1 MTYMT
6 VVVVVRVS
14 NKYLVFRCVGDDDD
28 DDDDDDDFSIY
39 YRLIFLYFKMRP
51 MLVCLW
57 VWFYSFGLLW
67 REEAPSRRV
76 QTSLRH
82 YRKSRFASAMMIV
95 AGVMRRSGREKK
107 KKKKS

>member
-51 MLVCLW
+51 MLVCL
-57 VWFYSFGLLW
+57 
-67 REEAPSRRV
+67 
-76 QTSLRH
+76 
-82 YRKSRFASAMMIV
+82 
-95 AGVMRRSGREKK
+95 
-107 KKKKS
+107 